1 MVKGRKK
8 FIVSLVMSVILLFTA
23 TITVNASTWGLS
35 GDLEVHDPAYIV
47 ENGTGT
53 NWVFSTGQGIQVL
66 WAASGSTKYTRGIQ
80 IFATEPSWW
89 STYVPNHTTLDVW
102 APDIYYYNGKYYL
115 YYSISSFGSQT
126 SAIGL
131 VTCTSITTGD
141 WVDQG
146 MVLYS
151 NSSSTYNAI
160 DPNLFADKNGNLY
173 MSFGSWFAGIY
184 ITAIDKSTMKPT
196 GNSYRVAS
204 KDGGIEGS
212 SVIYNSSTGYY
223 YLFVSIGVC
232 CQGTS
237 STYKVAV
244 GRSTSVFGPY
254 YAKDGTA
261 MKDGGATV
269 IDSGNSAW
277 VGPGGQDV
285 PSTSVIARH
294 AYSVAESGAPR
305 LLISDLYWDSS
316 GWPYYN

>member
-1 MVKGRKK
+1 MIKGNKK
-8 FIVSLVMSVILLFTA
+8 NVTLLLLSAMMLLMAAFP
-23 TITVNASTWGLS
+23 VNASTRTLS
-35 GDLEVHDPAYIV
+35 GDTGVHDPAYIV
-47 ENGTGT
+47 ENGTT
-53 NWVFSTGQGIQVL
+53 WVFSTGQGIQVL
-66 WAASGSTKYTRGIQ
+66 WSSNGTAFNRGTQ

-89 STYVPNHTTLDVW
+89 SQYVPNHTKLDVW

-115 YYSISSFGSQT
+115 YYSISSFGTNT

-131 VTCTSITTGD
+131 VTCTSIAKGD

-146 MVLYS
+146 MVLRS
-151 NSSSTYNAI
+151 TSSSTYNAI
-160 DPNLFADKNGNLY
+160 DPNLFADKNGNLF

-196 GNSYRVAS
+196 GNSYRVATKS
-204 KDGGIEGS
+204 GGIEGS
-212 SVIYNSSTGYY
+212 SVIYKDGYY
-223 YLFVSIGVC
+223 YLFVSIGTC

-254 YAKDGTA
+254 YAKDGTS
-261 MKDGGATV
+261 MLDGGATV
-269 IDSGNSAW
+269 IDSGNSSW

-285 PSTSVIARH
+285 PSTNLIVRH
-294 AYSVAESGAPR
+294 AYSAADNGNPK

>member
-1 MVKGRKK
+1 MKKSRKR
-8 FIVSLVMSVILLFTA
+8 VTLVLLSVLLVFA
-23 TITVNASTWGLS
+23 LAVPASASTWSLS
-35 GDLEVHDPAYIV
+35 GDIGVHDPAYIV
-47 ENGTGT
+47 ESGTGT
-53 NWVFSTGQGIQVL
+53 TWVFSTGQGIQVL
-66 WAASGSTKYTRGIQ
+66 WSADGKTYNRGTQ
-80 IFATEPSWW
+80 IFSTEPSWW
-89 STYVPNHTTLDVW
+89 NTYVPNHTKLDVW

-115 YYSISSFGSQT
+115 YYSISSFGTNT

-131 VTCTSITTGD
+131 VTCTSITKGD

-146 MVLYS
+146 MVL
-151 NSSSTYNAI
+151 NLTSSSTYNAI
-160 DPNLFADKNGNLY
+160 DSNLFADKSGNLY

-196 GNSYRVAS
+196 GNSYRVATKS
-204 KDGGIEGS
+204 GGIEGS

-269 IDSGNSAW
+269 LDSGNSLWA
-277 VGPGGQDV
+277 GPGGQDV
-285 PSTSVIARH
+285 PSTSLIVRH
-294 AYSVAESGAPR
+294 AYSVADNGNPK